1 MPMQQGSM
9 DKTLPLSWQI
19 TDSIRPLY
27 CHVQLPLS
35 RIPWITFA
43 DIPSCFSLQIL
54 YEDINRTFPG
64 GYIIR
69 GCTPEMARF
78 FSARHCHIMR
88 TGAEAVL
95 DPGNR
100 NHLQKKTVRSSLR
113 RGGKHGFVEEL
124 KLDDINHQRFNEF
137 RCNTIHA
144 HKPQLRNLFRET
156 PSSHCRLFVFRS
168 YSGVWLGAITLS
180 ARGRNALHTEL
191 MLRHRNAPGDIMECL
206 VSGIFE
212 ILSHEKICEW
222 SLGEAPFM
230 HLIPGDH
237 GELNHLENLTL
248 SVAQWSRYAYNF
260 EGLYRFKNKFTPEW
274 RPVMLCTNTQLT
286 PLILAELSEAMG
298 FTGLLINESLS
309 RVTRWLIPI

>member
-1 MPMQQGSM
+1 M
-9 DKTLPLSWQI
+9 DETLPLSWRV

-27 CHVQLPLS
+27 RHIQLPLS

-100 NHLQKKTVRSSLR
+100 NHFQKKTVRASLT
-113 RGGKHGFVEEL
+113 RGGKQGFVEEL
-124 KLDDINHQRFNEF
+124 KFDDVNRQRLEAF
-137 RCNTIHA
+137 RSDTIHA
-144 HKPQLRNLFRET
+144 DKPQLRNLFREK

-168 YSGVWLGAITLS
+168 HSGIWLGAMTLS
-180 ARGRNALHTEL
+180 ARGRNAIHTEL
-191 MLRHRNAPGDIMECL
+191 MLRHRQAPGDIMESL
-206 VSGIFE
+206 VAGIFE
-212 ILSHEKICEW
+212 ILCHEKIGEW
-222 SLGEAPFM
+222 SLGEVPFM
-230 HLIPGDH
+230 HLMQGNQD
-237 GELNHLENLTL
+237 ELNHMEKLTL
-248 SVAQWSRYAYNF
+248 SVAQWSRHAYNF
-260 EGLYRFKNKFTPEW
+260 EGLYRFKSKFAPQW
-274 RPVMLCTNTQLT
+274 RPVMLCTDTEPT
-286 PLILAELSEAMG
+286 PLMLAELSDAMG

-309 RVTRWLIPI
+309 RVTQWLMPI